1 LCECLQTY
9 FLQKELKVAGDTP
22 ILDHQLANLRTLR
35 LSRNGWG
42 CSVLCS
48 KQQRSLTV
56 SDGTPCCESLSI

>member
-1 LCECLQTY
+1 MAGNAPFFGPIGWKYSVLCECLQTY

-42 CSVLCS
+42 CSVLC
-48 KQQRSLTV
+48 
-56 SDGTPCCESLSI
+56 